1 MPSNKILV
9 IDDSGVIRKTV
20 KDMLPAGKFEIV
32 EAKDGVEGLNLIRKE
47 RPNLIM
53 LDFILPKLSGW
64 DVYQEI
70 EKHPELRTIP
80 LVVMSGR
87 KEEVTGKIQEP
98 FEFFE
103 FIPKPF
109 DQKQLIAAIQSA
121 MKKAKAR
128 PPAPPPVPTTGTP
141 PVPTPVP
148 TAASN
153 GALAGEVQALKQQ
166 IAKMGAEIEALK
178 KQNQQIMAFLKQLK
192 K

>member
-53 LDFILPKLSGW
+53 LDFILPKKSGW

-70 EKHPELRTIP
+70 EKDSQLQTIP

-87 KEEVTGKIQEP
+87 KEEVTSKIQEP
-98 FEFFE
+98 FKYFE

-121 MKKAKAR
+121 MKKSKIPR
-128 PPAPPPVPTTGTP
+128 NNDIKPPKEDNPPPP
-141 PVPTPVP
+141 PPKDIDDR
-148 TAASN
+148 
-153 GALAGEVQALKQQ
+153 ALAGEVKALKEQV
-166 IAKMGAEIEALK
+166 AKMGAEIEALK
-178 KQNQQIMAFLKQLK
+178 KQNQQIMTFLKQLK

>member
-1 MPSNKILV
+1 
-9 IDDSGVIRKTV
+9 
-20 KDMLPAGKFEIV
+20 MLPAGKFEIV
-32 EAKDGVEGLNLIRKE
+32 EDKDGVEGLNLIRKE

-53 LDFILPKLSGW
+53 LDFILPKMSGW
-64 DVYQEI
+64 DVYQEV

-98 FEFFE
+98 FEYFE

-109 DQKQLIAAIQSA
+109 DQKQLIEAIQSA

-128 PPAPPPVPTTGTP
+128 PAGAAAPAKAPAAPAAAAPA
-141 PVPTPVP
+141 
-148 TAASN
+148 AASD
-153 GALAGEVQALKQQ
+153 GAAAGDIQALKQQ
-166 IAKMGAEIEALK
+166 VAKLSAEIEALK
-178 KQNQQIMAFLKQLK
+178 KQNQQIMTFLKQLK

>member
-1 MPSNKILV
+1 MASNKILV

-53 LDFILPKLSGW
+53 LDFILPKMSGW
-64 DVYQEI
+64 DVYQEV

-98 FEFFE
+98 FEYFE

-128 PPAPPPVPTTGTP
+128 PAGAAAPAKAPAAAAAAAPA
-141 PVPTPVP
+141 
-148 TAASN
+148 AASD
-153 GALAGEVQALKQQ
+153 GAAAGDIQALKQQ
-166 IAKMGAEIEALK
+166 VAKLSAEIEALK
-178 KQNQQIMAFLKQLK
+178 KQNQQIMTFLKQLK